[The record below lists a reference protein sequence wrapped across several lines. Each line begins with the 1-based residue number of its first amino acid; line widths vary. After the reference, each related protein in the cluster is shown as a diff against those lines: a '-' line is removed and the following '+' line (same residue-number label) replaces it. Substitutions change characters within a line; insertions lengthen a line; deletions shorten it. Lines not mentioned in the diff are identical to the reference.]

1 MEMTPIIVV
10 IGGSAGGLT
19 ALLQLVAMLPRE
31 LPAALLV
38 VLHVSPDS
46 PSNIAGLLQARSLL
60 PASEAAHGE
69 PLTAGRIYLA
79 PPDFH
84 LLVEATPPAPSFGA
98 APPASSFGAAPP
110 ASAPGALGRITLSHG
125 PRENRAR
132 PAIDPLFRSA
142 ARAFGPRVVGVLL
155 SGKLDDGTTGLL
167 AIKARG
173 GVALVQDPDEAPFP
187 SMVQSAIDHVRL
199 DSVLGVNALA
209 SRLVALATAPPA
221 PELPTAT
228 PADDSLVD
236 RELESTRLEPVTL
249 ERKEHPG
256 TPSGF
261 GCPECGGALWEI
273 TEKDEA
279 QGGGFLRYRCRT
291 GHALTAHSLLTA
303 QSDKLEEALWTA
315 LRALEEKIALSQ
327 TLAARNRG
335 TFRASLIEDAEDA
348 KRHAEVLRQMLS
360 LEKFHISE

>member
-1 MEMTPIIVV
+1 MSPIIVV

-31 LPAALLV
+31 LPAALLA
-38 VLHVSPDS
+38 VLHISPDS
-46 PSNIAGLLQARSLL
+46 PSNLAGLLQARSLL
-60 PASEAAHGE
+60 PASEAVHGE
-69 PLTAGRIYLA
+69 PLRAGHIYLA

-84 LLVEATPPAPSFGA
+84 VLVQATPPEVAAVAATGA
-98 APPASSFGAAPP
+98 AAAGAASS
-110 ASAPGALGRITLSHG
+110 GALGRIVLSHG
-125 PRENRAR
+125 PRENRSR

-173 GVALVQDPDEAPFP
+173 GVALVQDPDEAQFP
-187 SMVQSAIDHVRL
+187 SMVQSAVDHVRV
-199 DSVLGVNALA
+199 DGVLGVNALA
-209 SRLVALATAPPA
+209 SRIVALATAPRD
-221 PELPTAT
+221 PEPPTAT
-228 PADDSLVD
+228 LADDLLAD
-236 RELESTRLEPVTL
+236 RELASTLLTPSTLVEP
-249 ERKEHPG
+249 RDHPG

-261 GCPECGGALWEI
+261 GCPECGGALWEL
-273 TEKDEA
+273 TEEDAAAAGE
-279 QGGGFLRYRCRT
+279 GGFLRYRCRT

-315 LRALEEKIALSQ
+315 LRALEEKIALSH

-335 TFRASLIEDAEDA
+335 IFRASLIEDAEDA

-360 LEKFHISE
+360 LEEFHINE

>member
-69 PLTAGRIYLA
+69 PIRAGRIYLA

-84 LLVEATPPAPSFGA
+84 LLVEAAPPAAVVGA
-98 APPASSFGAAPP
+98 APPEADS
-110 ASAPGALGRITLSHG
+110 GALGRIILSHG

-132 PAIDPLFRSA
+132 PAIDPLFRST

-187 SMVQSAIDHVRL
+187 SMVQSAIAHVRV
-199 DSVLGVNALA
+199 DGVLGVNALA
-209 SRLVALATAPPA
+209 SRLVALAMVPPA

-236 RELESTRLEPVTL
+236 RELESTRLEPSTL

-273 TEKDEA
+273 PEKDA
-279 QGGGFLRYRCRT
+279 ARGGGFLRYRCRT

-315 LRALEEKIALSQ
+315 LRALEEKVALSQ
-327 TLAARNRG
+327 TLAARSRG
-335 TFRASLIEDAEDA
+335 TFRTSLIEDAEDA

-360 LEKFHISE
+360 LEKFHINE

>member
-1 MEMTPIIVV
+1 MEMTPIIVA

-31 LPAALLV
+31 LPAALLA

-46 PSNIAGLLQARSLL
+46 PSDIAGLLQARSLL
-60 PASEAAHGE
+60 PASEAVHGE
-69 PLTAGRIYLA
+69 PLRAGHIYLA

-84 LLVEATPPAPSFGA
+84 LLVQATPPEA
-98 APPASSFGAAPP
+98 AA
-110 ASAPGALGRITLSHG
+110 GALGRIVLSHG
-125 PRENRAR
+125 PRENRSR

-142 ARAFGPRVVGVLL
+142 ARAFGPRAVGVLL

-173 GVALVQDPDEAPFP
+173 GVALVQDPDEAQFP
-187 SMVQSAIDHVRL
+187 GMVQSAIDHVRV
-199 DSVLGVNALA
+199 DGVLGINALA
-209 SRLVALATAPPA
+209 SRIVALATAPRALEP
-221 PELPTAT
+221 PTAT
-228 PADDSLVD
+228 PADDRLAD
-236 RELESTRLEPVTL
+236 RELESARLAPSTL
-249 ERKEHPG
+249 DRKEHPG

-261 GCPECGGALWEI
+261 GCPECGGSLWEI
-273 TEKDEA
+273 TEEDA
-279 QGGGFLRYRCRT
+279 APGGGGFLRYRCRT

-315 LRALEEKIALSQ
+315 LRALEEKIALSH

-348 KRHAEVLRQMLS
+348 KRHAEVLRQLLS
-360 LEKFHISE
+360 LEKFHIGE